1 MRRGGVVEPVRVE
14 RAVRFPPS
22 KAAVMSDERDRR
34 DYDDW
39 AEWPESEVD
48 VDDEVFAAAIAKG
61 RELEEAA

>member
-1 MRRGGVVEPVRVE
+1 
-14 RAVRFPPS
+14 
-22 KAAVMSDERDRR
+22 MSDDRDRR

-39 AEWPESEVD
+39 AEWPESE

>member
-1 MRRGGVVEPVRVE
+1 
-14 RAVRFPPS
+14 
-22 KAAVMSDERDRR
+22 MSDDRDRR

-39 AEWPESEVD
+39 AEWPEPEVDVD

>member
-1 MRRGGVVEPVRVE
+1 
-14 RAVRFPPS
+14 
-22 KAAVMSDERDRR
+22 MSDERDRR